1 MAGLFGKLRKVRG
14 KTFGAGFSTGFRKG
28 AGSRVAEHLQS
39 RKDEEDQSNILSS
52 VFDVVSNIGIGS
64 GGGDV
69 SGLLPTLTEAGPVAE
84 VIGAGAGAGAG
95 VGAAGAGTAAGA
107 GAAGAGAAGAAGGL
121 AAAAPLLAACWVADE
136 LYGPQAKRT
145 HLARLYAQ
153 TNDTWFL
160 RKYKKHGVQWAK
172 WLKHHSWAKPLVRP
186 IWDCMAF
193 KGALIA
199 ARWEDARN
207 G

>member
-1 MAGLFGKLRKVRG
+1 MPLGLLGLQLAARGAAGLMERRKREEARG
-14 KTFGAGFSTGFRKG
+14 DLSGVLSQVAQALPRVGNLAEAAKSGLEGITTAAGGVATNVTGAVPGL
-28 AGSRVAEHLQS
+28 AE
-39 RKDEEDQSNILSS
+39 
-52 VFDVVSNIGIGS
+52 VVGS
-64 GGGDV
+64 GV
-69 SGLLPTLTEAGPVAE
+69 
-84 VIGAGAGAGAG
+84 
-95 VGAAGAGTAAGA
+95 GAGTAAGTA
-107 GAAGAGAAGAAGGL
+107 AGATGAATGAAGL
-121 AAAAPLLAACWVADE
+121 AALGACWVADE

-160 RKYKKHGVQWAK
+160 RKYKKHGVQWAQ

-186 IWDCMAF
+186 IWDGMAF

-199 ARWEDARN
+199 ARWGEAQN